1 MLAMALVLIAI
12 IGTINVVNYA
22 NMVGQADGI
31 LAILADNDGHF
42 PETGP
47 GSDPANAGGDSLVI
61 SDTNPSDPSTGDNVS
76 SASPAD
82 TSGSGFG
89 SNPAAQGEISDN
101 TKTHRDPYFG
111 SPELPYE
118 SRYFSVMI
126 DGNGDVMNVDTV
138 KIAAIDDNTA
148 ECYAGDV
155 ISSGSTKG
163 FRDSY
168 RYIVSTSSDSAS
180 TLVIFLDCSQRLS
193 NCRSFLITSTLASL
207 VGLATVLVLIIL
219 FSGRMIKP
227 VLDGYEKQKRFIT
240 DAGHEI
246 RTPITV
252 ISTDADVLEMENGQN
267 EWVTD
272 IKAQTTRLAE
282 LTNDL
287 VFLSRMDEAQPK
299 VQMIEFP
306 FSDLVQETADG
317 FKAAAK
323 AQGKTFTTDIEP
335 LITVNGDEKSLRQL
349 VSILLDNALKY
360 SPEGGSISLSL
371 KKDGRSLKLVEENT
385 ASYDITKET
394 VDNMFERFYRAD
406 SSHSTDN
413 EKGGYGIG
421 LSIAKAVVAAHKG
434 KISASSKDS
443 HTLTVTVT
451 LPCSEMKYS

>member
-1 MLAMALVLIAI
+1 
-12 IGTINVVNYA
+12 
-22 NMVGQADGI
+22 
-31 LAILADNDGHF
+31 
-42 PETGP
+42 
-47 GSDPANAGGDSLVI
+47 
-61 SDTNPSDPSTGDNVS
+61 
-76 SASPAD
+76 
-82 TSGSGFG
+82 
-89 SNPAAQGEISDN
+89 
-101 TKTHRDPYFG
+101 
-111 SPELPYE
+111 
-118 SRYFSVMI
+118 MI
-126 DGNGDVMNVDTV
+126 DENGGVMNVDTV
-138 KIAAIDDNTA
+138 KIAAIDDSTA
-148 ECYAGDV
+148 ESYAEDI
-155 ISSGSTKG
+155 ISSGSTSG

-168 RYIVSTSSDSAS
+168 RYIVSTGSDSAA

-317 FKAAAK
+317 FRAAAK
-323 AQGKTFTTDIEP
+323 AQGKTFTTDIQP

-371 KKDGRSLKLVEENT
+371 KRK
-385 ASYDITKET
+385 
-394 VDNMFERFYRAD
+394 
-406 SSHSTDN
+406 
-413 EKGGYGIG
+413 
-421 LSIAKAVVAAHKG
+421 AAH
-434 KISASSKDS
+434 
-443 HTLTVTVT
+443 
-451 LPCSEMKYS
+451 